1 MTYSSVI
8 YKLDRR
14 TKKGKNIAS
23 TGDIAFPQRLP
34 FSTLADLMVR
44 GQAVC
49 FKDGNLENENA
60 NRIVDMFKR
69 KSTEQPTM
77 AVIISLGYLEDEGN
91 IFSANDMGILT
102 VQRGEM
108 SLMTSDVIPGNEK
121 VLWIN
126 EVCRSL
132 FDKEKVP
139 RSDGP
144 IPKIMHQAEQYARM
158 QGDKMIFLMVEKQPE
173 HGDGNVLLQ
182 YYSTGYKGRGG
193 YGYMIVGED
202 AEYWFMGKD
211 LSISSVAQA
220 PQSPVMETVIVEEPV
235 VTPSPRM
242 HESNMERFETD
253 LEMVPEAGAV
263 KPRKTRHRR
272 HHKKHHKTKKH
283 KKKHHKTKKHKK
295 SNRKHKKHHK
305 SRKHKKGGFGDKP
318 GVGIKSGVLV
328 RIYTGKEGEVL
339 TNPQTW
345 EGGWTVDVV
354 MHRSSIVR
362 KGIEEKTIENIHIKP
377 QGLRARLTN
386 KLFGKKT
393 QVGYKNMFQ

>member
-34 FSTLADLMVR
+34 FSTIADLMVR

-49 FKDGNLENENA
+49 FKDGNLENENT

-108 SLMTSDVIPGNEK
+108 GLMTSDVIPGNEK

-144 IPKIMHQAEQYARM
+144 IPNIMHQAEQYARM

-193 YGYMIVGED
+193 YGYMIIGED
-202 AEYWFMGKD
+202 SEYWFMGKD
-211 LSISSVAQA
+211 LSINSVAQA
-220 PQSPVMETVIVEEPV
+220 HQSPVMEAVIEEPV
-235 VTPSPRM
+235 VTSSPRM
-242 HESNMERFETD
+242 HESNMERFEAD

-283 KKKHHKTKKHKK
+283 KKKK
-295 SNRKHKKHHK
+295 RKQ
-305 SRKHKKGGFGDKP
+305 R
-318 GVGIKSGVLV
+318 
-328 RIYTGKEGEVL
+328 
-339 TNPQTW
+339 
-345 EGGWTVDVV
+345 
-354 MHRSSIVR
+354 
-362 KGIEEKTIENIHIKP
+362 
-377 QGLRARLTN
+377 
-386 KLFGKKT
+386 
-393 QVGYKNMFQ
+393 

>member
-49 FKDGNLENENA
+49 FKDGNLENENT

-77 AVIISLGYLEDEGN
+77 AVIISMGYLEDESN

-108 SLMTSDVIPGNEK
+108 GLMTSDVIPGNER

-144 IPKIMHQAEQYARM
+144 IPNIMHQAEQYARM

-193 YGYMIVGED
+193 YGYMIIGED
-202 AEYWFMGKD
+202 SEYWFMGKD
-211 LSISSVAQA
+211 LSINSVAQV
-220 PQSPVMETVIVEEPV
+220 PVIETVVVEDEPII
-235 VTPSPRM
+235 TPSPTR
-242 HESNMERFETD
+242 HESNIERFEED
-253 LEMVPEAGAV
+253 LEMIPEAGAI
-263 KPRKTRHRR
+263 KRRKTRQR
-272 HHKKHHKTKKH
+272 HHKKKHKKTKKHKKRHSKTKKHKKRNKKH
-283 KKKHHKTKKHKK
+283 KKKHHK
-295 SNRKHKKHHK
+295 
-305 SRKHKKGGFGDKP
+305 SRK
-318 GVGIKSGVLV
+318 
-328 RIYTGKEGEVL
+328 
-339 TNPQTW
+339 
-345 EGGWTVDVV
+345 
-354 MHRSSIVR
+354 
-362 KGIEEKTIENIHIKP
+362 
-377 QGLRARLTN
+377 N
-386 KLFGKKT
+386 K
-393 QVGYKNMFQ
+393 N